1 MKQTKKKKKIDTEE
15 VHNIWLQIFVGGKHD
30 QNDRPY
36 QDINSSNL
44 YIEQKLL
51 LYF

>member
-1 MKQTKKKKKIDTEE
+1 MIT
-15 VHNIWLQIFVGGKHD
+15 NFVGEKCG

-36 QDINSSNL
+36 QDINSNNL